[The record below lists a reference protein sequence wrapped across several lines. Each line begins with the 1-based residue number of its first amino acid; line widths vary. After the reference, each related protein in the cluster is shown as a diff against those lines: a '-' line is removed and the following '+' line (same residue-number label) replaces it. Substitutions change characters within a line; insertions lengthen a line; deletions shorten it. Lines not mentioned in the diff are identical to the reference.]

1 VGQLLALNS
10 RGSIDP
16 RWLTHNRSVG
26 YGLQLAQIEIYNP
39 ASGEQTYDPTT
50 NTWSGSKTTTYT
62 GPARVQP
69 ISNAGDAGDTYNPTL
84 FQNVRIEIPYGKNTL
99 SGTAGEV
106 PDVRPNDRV
115 IVTSS
120 PYNSVL
126 TKFVFTVIGVMNS
139 SNAWERTLLCR
150 VDTELDPTN
159 N

>member
-1 VGQLLALNS
+1 MALNS

-16 RWLTHNRSVG
+16 RWLTHNRTVG

-39 ASGEQTYDPTT
+39 ASGSQEYDAST
-50 NTWSGSKTTTYT
+50 NTWSGSKTVTYT

-84 FQNVRIEIPYGKNTL
+84 FQNVRVEIPYGKNTL
-99 SGTAGEV
+99 TGSDGV
-106 PDVRPNDRV
+106 IPDVRPNDRI

-120 PYNSVL
+120 PYNEVL
-126 TKFVFTVIGVMNS
+126 TKFVFTVVGVMNS

-159 N
+159 S

>member
-1 VGQLLALNS
+1 MALNS
-10 RGSIDP
+10 RSSIDS

-26 YGLQLAQIEIYNP
+26 YGLQLAQVEVYNP
-39 ASGEQTYDPTT
+39 DSTNQTYDATT
-50 NTWSGSKTTTYT
+50 NTWSGSKIVTYT

-84 FQNVRIEIPYGKNTL
+84 FQNVKVELPYGKNTL
-99 SGTAGEV
+99 AGSNGV
-106 PDVRPNDRV
+106 LPDFRPNDRL

-126 TKFVFTVIGVMNS
+126 TKFVFSVVGVMNS

>member
-1 VGQLLALNS
+1 MALNS
-10 RGSIDP
+10 RSSIDP

-26 YGLQLAQIEIYNP
+26 YGLQLAQVEIYNP
-39 ASGEQTYDPTT
+39 ASGSQEYDATT
-50 NTWSGSKTTTYT
+50 NTWTGSKTTIYT

-84 FQNVRIEIPYGKNTL
+84 FQNVRVEIPYGKNTL
-99 SGTAGEV
+99 AGTSGEL
-106 PDVRPNDRV
+106 PDIRPNDRI

-126 TKFVFTVIGVMNS
+126 TKFVFSVIGVMNS

-159 N
+159 S